1 MSDLDAFNLIL
12 FVFRVVVGVT
22 FALHGYNKIK
32 NGIAGTAGWFGSM
45 GMRAPLVQAW
55 AAATTEIAAGAS
67 LALGL
72 LTPLGGAG
80 VVGTMLVAWVIAHR
94 NNGFF
99 IFQPGGGWE
108 YVMVM
113 LVVGIVLG
121 TVGPGEWSLDEAFDI
136 SDDLSGATG
145 LYLSA
150 GLGLLGGIGLL
161 ATCWRP
167 PAAASSEPG

>member
-1 MSDLDAFNLIL
+1 MSDLDAFNLVL
-12 FVFRVVVGVT
+12 FVFRVAVGVT
-22 FALHGYNKIK
+22 FFLHGYNKVK

-45 GMRAPLVQAW
+45 GMKPPLVQAW
-55 AAATTEIAAGAS
+55 AAATTEMAAGVS
-67 LALGL
+67 LTLGL

-94 NNGFF
+94 KNGFF
-99 IFQPGGGWE
+99 IFLPGGGWE

-113 LVVGIVLG
+113 LIVGITLG

-136 SDDLSGATG
+136 RLDLIGATG

-167 PAAASSEPG
+167 PVEQPS